1 MPILH
6 KGNHRFNSIPSK
18 MSVAFFT
25 EIEQTILKF
34 LFNHK
39 RSQIAKNNFQGIEE
53 QNWRQNTYWFQNILQ
68 SYSNQNSIAFGIKKC
83 RSMEQCTKPRKKCTQ
98 VQVINLQWRCQKY
111 TMRIGQVFNDGVR
124 KTGWSRANE
133 WSSVQSLRY
142 VRLFATPWTAA
153 HQGSLSITNSR
164 SLLRLMSIE
173 SRMSSNRLI
182 LCHALPSMLPSI
194 RVFSNESVH
203 HIRRPKDWSFSFSI
217 IPSNKYSWLISFRI
231 VWLDLLAGQGTLKS
245 LKQHYSSKASILQCS
260 AFFID
265 QLSHP
270 YMTMGKTV
278 SLTRRIFVGKAMSL
292 LFFLIC
298 ISLFI

>member
-53 QNWRQNTYWFQNILQ
+53 QNWRQNTSWFQNILQ

-182 LCHALPSMLPSI
+182 LCCPLLLPLSIFPNI
-194 RVFSNESVH
+194 RVFSNESVL
-203 HIRRPKDWSFSFSI
+203 HIRWPKYWRFSFSI
-217 IPSNKYSWLISFRI
+217 IPSNKYSGLISFRMD
-231 VWLDLLAGQGTLKS
+231 WLDLLAMQGTLKS
-245 LKQHYSSKASILQCS
+245 LLQHQSSKAEIIRCS
-260 AFFID
+260 VFFI
-265 QLSHP
+265 
-270 YMTMGKTV
+270 K
-278 SLTRRIFVGKAMSL
+278 
-292 LFFLIC
+292 
-298 ISLFI
+298 